1 MNDAANAERL
11 LSEVS
16 LENDGKD
23 LHEAIGIML
32 GSSVRSMLCDK
43 NHLMAAWKNFNEAEP
58 FW

>member
-1 MNDAANAERL
+1 MNDAANTERM

-23 LHEAIGIML
+23 LHEAIGIVL

-43 NHLMAAWKNFNEAEP
+43 NHLVAAWKNFTQIQP